1 MPDPSSPISYKSAG
15 VDIDNAD
22 ATKKAMA
29 TSLETKSPLVL
40 NAFGAFASLLDGSFK
55 GYKEPVLVC
64 KTEEP
69 GSKQLIAFQHDK
81 IESVCEDLINHLIND
96 IIVMGATP
104 VFFQDCIICGKL
116 ESDKVKRIVKGMA
129 DACRAQDCILTG
141 GETSEQPGVIPAG
154 TYILTSS
161 GIGVAEKSKVID
173 GSAIKKGDRVLAV
186 ASSGLHTNGY
196 TLVRKLME
204 AKPEILKET
213 IDGKSFIDT
222 VVIPHRCYWKPLK
235 DLMKQPSLHGM
246 AHITGGGIEG
256 NLNRILPK
264 NLDASIDASAIK
276 ILPIFKVIK
285 KYSGS
290 TDVDMRRTYNL
301 GAGMTIVVS
310 ADAVA
315 ETIRHFES
323 LKIDTYAIGEIVDGN
338 GEVEMKGELK
348 W

>member
-1 MPDPSSPISYKSAG
+1 MPDSPITYKSAG

-55 GYKEPVLVC
+55 GYTEPVLVC

-69 GSKQLIAFQHDK
+69 GSKQLIAFAHDK

-141 GETSEQPGVIPAG
+141 GETSEQPGVIPVG

-186 ASSGLHTNGY
+186 AASGLHTNGY

-204 AKPEILKET
+204 AKPDILKEM
-213 IDGKSFIDT
+213 IDGKSFVDT
-222 VVIPHRCYWKPLK
+222 VLIPHRCYWQSLK

-264 NLDASIDASAIK
+264 NLDANVDASKIK

-285 KYSGS
+285 NYSGS
-290 TDVDMRRTYNL
+290 SDADMRKTYNL
-301 GAGMTIVVS
+301 GAGLTIVVH
-310 ADAVA
+310 ADFADQA
-315 ETIRHFES
+315 IKHFAS
-323 LKIDTYAIGEIVDGN
+323 HGIDAYDIGEIIDGT
-338 GEVEMKGELK
+338 GEVKMKGDLK